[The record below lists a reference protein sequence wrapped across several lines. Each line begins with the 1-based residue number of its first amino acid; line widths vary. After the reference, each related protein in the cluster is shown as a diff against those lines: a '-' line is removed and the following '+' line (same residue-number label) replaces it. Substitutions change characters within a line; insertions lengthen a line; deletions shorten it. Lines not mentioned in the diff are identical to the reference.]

1 MTAVWIVLYVIPGL
15 IVGGIAAYG
24 SAQDEI
30 TIANEGLSEPSPF
43 FVIGAGI
50 SCAVFWP
57 LVLTVFI
64 LAAIGN
70 AIIHAAERNR

>member
-30 TIANEGLSEPSPF
+30 ANARAGWSQPSPF
-43 FVIGAGI
+43 FVIGTGI
-50 SCAVFWP
+50 SCAVCWP
-57 LVLTVFI
+57 LVIVFMLI
-64 LAAIGN
+64 AALGD